1 MLRQQYRE
9 ALDEISVLMERVKKL
24 ESQLDNA
31 TRPQYIVPVGVE
43 LKDSTTFE
51 KQVLSMGMYGAIE
64 SGPTDLAS
72 MKIQTKFTG
81 HDMHGEKLDFLSKFP
96 PLILEDVR
104 HRLQKA
110 LEEIDNISAY
120 IGRVDSAPSVHGL
133 KGPAQQQKGKKKHSG
148 SSAGKHQQQPNFDF
162 VSILCCTKERNFPK
176 LEHGFNMEL
185 LCVMLP
191 SYKKGKKANFVL
203 AIGNRES
210 PVHDVEQDPHKER
223 EVLYTIRMLA
233 HDYAMLHGHACNVH
247 RRNYPDKDVENPLRH
262 VEWHHLMGLIPDARM
277 YEATRPHALF
287 LFPEQVLLHQPV
299 PWPEPT
305 QMVDYPGL
313 NPIQAKVVQSLAHT
327 TARGM
332 FHLIGPPGTG
342 KTTTITQLLLERV
355 RKFPREKILLTAP
368 SNKAIQVV
376 LKRLVDSNNKNE
388 HAVSIAVIGNTK
400 LALPEHE
407 ALYASSFADS
417 FITRFKKLRRPY
429 HNVNAVFVVKREL
442 QDLAQDIAKR
452 ISHLLT
458 SPGRPVGFDEDSD
471 DNSYD
476 DNEQQTVDTL
486 YALQEKFRTESIQH
500 LWEEE
505 PLHKYISGCISRLC
519 QAAADIESYILRKAH
534 VVFGTLV
541 ASGRKS
547 LLRIVKSFDTVIV
560 DEASQALMPATFIPF
575 LYNPARYLLVGD
587 PQQLPATV
595 QADHLRPL
603 GYADSLM
610 LVMQRE
616 MGERSSAMMLTTQY
630 RMHPAICKPISDLFY
645 GGKLT
650 TDNSVVNRQCLLKKH
665 IPQQMLLHTLPSA
678 FVDLDSV
685 ECRIGDG
692 STYNTDEAELV
703 VTVVLY
709 LLAQGVQPAQIGV
722 VSGYAAQ
729 VALLKSLLV
738 KEERLRPSRIDL
750 TKLAVSTVDG
760 FQGDEKDFMLFSCMR
775 TGTSVGFLSDARR
788 INVAMSRGRHANWV
802 FGQARTLSDARS
814 SIRDFLNWSTDH
826 GRNCSAPFTRT
837 IKAEELLKSMET
849 PRVPPSVPPPL
860 PPRVALSAPSPA
872 PVLVAPVA
880 HLVRENSGLDV
891 PLPSAFARATAENAG
906 TARRQE
912 PLPVRPAEPEPQ
924 HNHRRQE
931 GRDHVQDH
939 QEFRYQHYER
949 HEHQQHRRDQE
960 HDNQERRYQQQH
972 RPQREQPLHLQD
984 RHHQQPRQQYQYQ
997 YRQPPQPREQRAPP
1011 PRHHSRQ
1018 EEEHS
1023 ELQSESRSRGAPPL
1037 RAPRPSRVTYQVA
1050 ADAID
1055 DGPTICLQDPI
1066 LTAAARKPP
1075 RNETPAVPRNNN
1087 NKKRSANH
1095 LEAQEPRSNKKRSHV
1110 VYQESYY

>member
-1 MLRQQYRE
+1 MAKTPVVQAHNYQDNFEAGSSSSYGSDTEDFEMLRQQYRE

-31 TRPQYIVPVGVE
+31 TRPQYVVPVGVE

-64 SGPTDLAS
+64 SGPTDLAC

-81 HDMHGEKLDFLSKFP
+81 HDMHGEKLEFLSKFP
-96 PLILEDVR
+96 PLILEDIR
-104 HRLQKA
+104 YRLQKA

-120 IGRVDSAPSVHGL
+120 IGRVDSAPSVNGL
-133 KGPAQQQKGKKKHSG
+133 KGPAQQQKSKKKHSG
-148 SSAGKHQQQPNFDF
+148 AGKHHQQQHQANFDF
-162 VSILCCTKERNFPK
+162 ESIQCCTKERNFPK

-203 AIGNRES
+203 AIGNREPP
-210 PVHDVEQDPHKER
+210 PVDVEQDPHKER
-223 EVLYTIRMLA
+223 EVHYTIRMLA
-233 HDYAMLHGHACNVH
+233 HDYAMLYGHACNVH
-247 RRNYPDKDVENPLRH
+247 RRNYPDKDVESPLRH

-277 YEATRPHALF
+277 YEATRPHASF
-287 LFPEQVLLHQPV
+287 LFPKQVLLHQPV

-305 QMVDYPGL
+305 QEVEFCGL

-355 RKFPREKILLTAP
+355 RNFPHEKILLTAP

-376 LKRLVDSNNKNE
+376 LKRLVDSNHKNE

-407 ALYASSFADS
+407 ALYASSFTES

-429 HNVNAVFVVKREL
+429 HNVNAVFGVKREL
-442 QDLAQDIAKR
+442 QDLAQDIVKR

-471 DNSYD
+471 HNSYD

-575 LYNPARYLLVGD
+575 MYHPARYLLVGD

-603 GYADSLM
+603 GYADSMM

-665 IPQQMLLHTLPSA
+665 IPQQMLLHALPSA
-678 FVDLDSV
+678 FIDLDSV

-738 KEERLRPSRIDL
+738 KEERLLPSRIDL
-750 TKLAVSTVDG
+750 SKLAVSTVDG
-760 FQGDEKDFMLFSCMR
+760 FQGDEKDFMLFSCVR
-775 TGTSVGFLSDARR
+775 TGNSVGFLSDARR

-802 FGQARTLSDARS
+802 FGQARTLGDARS

-837 IKAEELLKSMET
+837 IKAEDLLKSMET
-849 PRVPPSVPPPL
+849 PRLPPRVPPPL
-860 PPRVALSAPSPA
+860 PPRSHLSRTWAEIILGLTYLSLRHLREQQLRMLAQQGDRNPSLSDQPSWKRSRISSGDKKVTTTGSTTTKRPVISIMKVMSTSNTVVISSTNIKSAATNNSSTDRNRNNHCTIKTAGSNKNTITAKISNPASNALHHHYYHHHGTVEKRLIPSIGA
-872 PVLVAPVA
+872 
-880 HLVRENSGLDV
+880 N
-891 PLPSAFARATAENAG
+891 
-906 TARRQE
+906 
-912 PLPVRPAEPEPQ
+912 
-924 HNHRRQE
+924 
-931 GRDHVQDH
+931 QDH
-939 QEFRYQHYER
+939 HGA
-949 HEHQQHRRDQE
+949 
-960 HDNQERRYQQQH
+960 
-972 RPQREQPLHLQD
+972 L
-984 RHHQQPRQQYQYQ
+984 
-997 YRQPPQPREQRAPP
+997 P
-1011 PRHHSRQ
+1011 PRVLPGPLTTSLPMQSTTDRQ
-1018 EEEHS
+1018 F
-1023 ELQSESRSRGAPPL
+1023 
-1037 RAPRPSRVTYQVA
+1037 V
-1050 ADAID
+1050 
-1055 DGPTICLQDPI
+1055 
-1066 LTAAARKPP
+1066 
-1075 RNETPAVPRNNN
+1075 
-1087 NKKRSANH
+1087 
-1095 LEAQEPRSNKKRSHV
+1095 
-1110 VYQESYY
+1110 